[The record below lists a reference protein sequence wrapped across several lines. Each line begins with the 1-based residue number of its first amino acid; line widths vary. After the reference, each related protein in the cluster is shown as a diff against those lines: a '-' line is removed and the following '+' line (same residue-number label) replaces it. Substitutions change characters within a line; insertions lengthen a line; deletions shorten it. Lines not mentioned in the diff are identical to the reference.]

1 MKPLISDK
9 SLLRD
14 RINLMVKEQI
24 VKSESK
30 IVEILNKFFSNIV

>member
-1 MKPLISDK
+1 MKLLISDK

-30 IVEILNKFFSNIV
+30 IVEILNKSFLNIV

>member
-14 RINLMVKEQI
+14 KINLMVKEQI
-24 VKSESK
+24 AKSESK
-30 IVEILNKFFSNIV
+30 IVEILNKFFLNVV

>member
-1 MKPLISDK
+1 MKLLISDK

-30 IVEILNKFFSNIV
+30 F

>member
-1 MKPLISDK
+1 MKLLISDK

-30 IVEILNKFFSNIV
+30 IVESLNKSFLNIV

>member
-30 IVEILNKFFSNIV
+30 IVEILNKFFLNIV